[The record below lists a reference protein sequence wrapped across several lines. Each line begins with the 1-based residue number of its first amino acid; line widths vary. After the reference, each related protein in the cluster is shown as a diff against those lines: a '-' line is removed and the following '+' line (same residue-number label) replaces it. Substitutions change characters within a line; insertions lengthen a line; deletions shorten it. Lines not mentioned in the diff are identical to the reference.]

1 VGGVSKNNWGGTVKR
16 PSAKTFQPPENKLVS
31 EQPSAHATNS
41 FPHHSIPP
49 LHAKQYSK
57 LTKTPNNAE
66 YNVPKNSPS
75 IKQHHPV
82 TRCPSKSKIRNFLNL
97 RCPKCPSHSNGHFG
111 HPLTKNSPSLTQ
123 LITNASNFLVQ
134 NNRIMEKQ
142 KGKEV
147 NQKTLVAF
155 NQKIEVLT
163 GRLQTK

>member
-1 VGGVSKNNWGGTVKR
+1 MYGAEKQSRLLTSFLR
-16 PSAKTFQPPENKLVS
+16 PAKVESYRSVLTSQPC
-31 EQPSAHATNS
+31 
-41 FPHHSIPP
+41 
-49 LHAKQYSK
+49 YK
-57 LTKTPNNAE
+57 LTNTPNNGV

-75 IKQHHPV
+75 IQSSCLS
-82 TRCPSKSKIRNFLNL
+82 TRCPSKSKIRNILNL